1 MIPNLDALR
10 EALDIESLE
19 PAEQEEMLLQLN
31 EVIFQ
36 GTMLRLLDRMDE
48 ATKKRFT
55 ALLDTEP
62 TEEQLMEFLA
72 QNVPDADA
80 AAAETLE
87 EIQSDI
93 LSVTGEGSGT
103 TI

>member
-48 ATKKRFT
+48 SIKERFMT
-55 ALLDTEP
+55 LLNTEP

-72 QNVPDADA
+72 QNVPGADT

-87 EIQSDI
+87 EIQNDI
-93 LSVTGEGSGT
+93 LSVTGESSGT